1 MNDTPKDLTAIVFL
15 KDGVLVRGFRDD
27 TSVGELK
34 ETIRSFQ
41 DNGLDKIILFDL
53 SDDDAEHEKNLHTI
67 RQVADISEIP
77 VYVGGNIND
86 LEDIKKILYA
96 GCRKVILNALKART
110 KELAEDGAQRFGKER
125 LALSIFN
132 VNVFFK
138 QKEDVEHHISEL
150 IVLDERLAG
159 TMSNVT
165 EIPYTLLMEN
175 AAPEKICSVL
185 QSDENIQ
192 GVSCS
197 SFVEEPEKVPGL
209 KQYLKARGVC
219 ADHLTSSMEWGSFK
233 LNSDGLIPVIVQD
246 YRTNEVLML
255 AYMNEEAYETTLAIG
270 KMTYYSRS
278 RKELWIKGMTSGHF
292 QYVKSLTVDC
302 DNDTILAKVSQVG
315 AACHTGNRTCFFQDL
330 VRDENTDK
338 NLLEV
343 LEQQYRVIRE
353 RKDHPKK
360 GSYTNYLFEKGLD
373 KILKKIGE
381 ESTEIVIASKNSDK
395 ENVKYEIADYLYYLM
410 VLMAEKDISF
420 EEVLEELVLR

>member
-27 TSVGELK
+27 TPVGELK

-209 KQYLKARGVC
+209 KQYLKARCVC

>member
-1 MNDTPKDLTAIVFL
+1 M
-15 KDGVLVRGFRDD
+15 
-27 TSVGELK
+27 
-34 ETIRSFQ
+34 
-41 DNGLDKIILFDL
+41 
-53 SDDDAEHEKNLHTI
+53 
-67 RQVADISEIP
+67 
-77 VYVGGNIND
+77 
-86 LEDIKKILYA
+86 
-96 GCRKVILNALKART
+96 
-110 KELAEDGAQRFGKER
+110 
-125 LALSIFN
+125 
-132 VNVFFK
+132 
-138 QKEDVEHHISEL
+138 EHHISEL

>member
-1 MNDTPKDLTAIVFL
+1 MSSCGLIDDLI
-15 KDGVLVRGFRDD
+15 GDD
-27 TSVGELK
+27 E
-34 ETIRSFQ
+34 
-41 DNGLDKIILFDL
+41 
-53 SDDDAEHEKNLHTI
+53 
-67 RQVADISEIP
+67 
-77 VYVGGNIND
+77 
-86 LEDIKKILYA
+86 ED
-96 GCRKVILNALKART
+96 
-110 KELAEDGAQRFGKER
+110 
-125 LALSIFN
+125 
-132 VNVFFK
+132 
-138 QKEDVEHHISEL
+138 
-150 IVLDERLAG
+150 
-159 TMSNVT
+159 
-165 EIPYTLLMEN
+165 
-175 AAPEKICSVL
+175 
-185 QSDENIQ
+185 
-192 GVSCS
+192 
-197 SFVEEPEKVPGL
+197 EE
-209 KQYLKARGVC
+209 
-219 ADHLTSSMEWGSFK
+219 SSMEEPGGVEEAPLPEPGMNNTYRWLVERIEGEWVAETDNGEKREGKVTYDFEYDDY
-233 LNSDGLIPVIVQD
+233 NRVIVMDVQRTESGEEGEVWDDMVVSFGYGEGGMATAEEYWHNGELEFAIETD

-315 AACHTGNRTCFFQDL
+315 AACHTG
-330 VRDENTDK
+330 NTDK